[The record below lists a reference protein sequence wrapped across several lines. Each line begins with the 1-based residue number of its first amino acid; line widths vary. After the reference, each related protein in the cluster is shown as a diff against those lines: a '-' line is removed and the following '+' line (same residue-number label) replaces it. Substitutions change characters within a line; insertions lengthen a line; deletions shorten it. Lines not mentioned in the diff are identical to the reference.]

1 MILLLTVIS
10 IAVVVIT
17 IVFDM
22 IYQNTSIPD
31 FVAPKVTQ
39 PNERIFKL
47 NSLLY
52 TFSGEARNMSKH
64 PIKK

>member
-47 NSLLY
+47 L
-52 TFSGEARNMSKH
+52 
-64 PIKK
+64 PIRATEISV

>member
-17 IVFDM
+17 IVFYM

-31 FVAPKVTQ
+31 FVAPDVAQ
-39 PNERIFKL
+39 PNERISKL
-47 NSLLY
+47 TILKMRLTQKS
-52 TFSGEARNMSKH
+52 FSTV
-64 PIKK
+64 